1 VGRRAGDQSFLAGG
15 VGKVVGLDSCL
26 KKKEKLL
33 PSGLRTCWGKYM
45 SGDDSDESKVSWFFF
60 QKRTV
65 YLT

>member
-1 VGRRAGDQSFLAGG
+1 

-33 PSGLRTCWGKYM
+33 PSGLRTYWSKYM